1 MKTSDIMTHDV
12 IALTSDDTTG
22 KALNIMYEKRIIET
36 TIHYFKDRT
45 ESFDDYFPCLRVN
58 SCNLLHVHHSPHE
71 KSIIERT
78 VQYIKDRTEG
88 FDDYFPCRKSNCRL
102 QNIQKWF
109 NLFVSHYN
117 NNLFS

>member
-36 TIHYFKDRT
+36 TIQYFKDKT
-45 ESFDDYFPCLRVN
+45 ESFDDY
-58 SCNLLHVHHSPHE
+58 
-71 KSIIERT
+71 
-78 VQYIKDRTEG
+78 Y
-88 FDDYFPCRKSNCRL
+88 PCRKSNCRL
-102 QNIQKWF
+102 QHIQKWF